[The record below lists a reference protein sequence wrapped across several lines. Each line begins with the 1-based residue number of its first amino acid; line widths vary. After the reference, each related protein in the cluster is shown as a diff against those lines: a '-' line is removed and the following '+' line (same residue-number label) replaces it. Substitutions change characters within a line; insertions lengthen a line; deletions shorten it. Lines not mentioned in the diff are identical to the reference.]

1 MNWQSILQARQHSD
15 FICRLKEHFPS
26 CQFFMDSVVQAF
38 EQQFTLQET
47 DLDGIELTQP
57 KVPHLNSTRVLS
69 TSELEESLKKA
80 PQKQ

>member
-1 MNWQSILQARQHSD
+1 
-15 FICRLKEHFPS
+15 
-26 CQFFMDSVVQAF
+26 MDSVVQAF
-38 EQQFTLQET
+38 EQQFTLEET

-57 KVPHLNSTRVLS
+57 KVPHLNSTRILS